1 MPVSHDLDYKQNR
14 LIYLCTYT
22 PTLSLIQRGCHAILT
37 AREMSLRGIQSDFDI
52 QFIFHTNPAISDK
65 EILVRVWMSSYGW
78 MDGWTRRY
86 MDGDDNGN
94 VLGLCWPV
102 GAVIRGGVSL
112 IRWGTDPPLLAC
124 DITVTL
130 VLFLTNVDTHSPNP
144 PMYKDTCAYIKYTI
158 TLYTLCD
165 LSVLILKTKCLEE
178 TFTDKQ

>member
-112 IRWGTDPPLLAC
+112 IR
-124 DITVTL
+124 
-130 VLFLTNVDTHSPNP
+130 
-144 PMYKDTCAYIKYTI
+144 
-158 TLYTLCD
+158 
-165 LSVLILKTKCLEE
+165 
-178 TFTDKQ
+178 